1 MIKSRVIK
9 GIIFDCDGTLV
20 DSEHLF
26 NRALSLK
33 LTDRGICLT
42 ADQLVARFRGVKFAN
57 VLKTLER
64 EYSLTLNDA
73 FVNDY
78 RELVNAFF
86 KKELSACDGVVE
98 TLDQIQ
104 LPMAVASNGPLTKMQ
119 IAMDVTGLSEY
130 FQHHLYSAYDVN
142 SWKPEPDLFLHAANQ
157 LELQPSECLV
167 VEDSEVG
174 VDGAIA
180 ANMKAV
186 LYDPKGVHGDY
197 YERLSEDSKSSV
209 LRVTHFSGILTALQ

>member
-1 MIKSRVIK
+1 MIK

-33 LTDRGICLT
+33 LVDRGIRLT

-78 RELVNAFF
+78 RELVNTFF

-209 LRVTHFSGILTALQ
+209 LRVPHFSGILTALQ

>member
-1 MIKSRVIK
+1 MIK

-33 LTDRGICLT
+33 LADRGICLT

-57 VLKTLER
+57 VLKALER

-78 RELVNAFF
+78 RELVNTFF

-209 LRVTHFSGILTALQ
+209 LRVPHFSGILTALQ

>member
-1 MIKSRVIK
+1 MIK

-33 LTDRGICLT
+33 LADRGICLT

-78 RELVNAFF
+78 RELVNTFF

-119 IAMDVTGLSEY
+119 IAIDVTGLSEY

-186 LYDPKGVHGDY
+186 LYDPKGVHDDY

-209 LRVTHFSGILTALQ
+209 IRVTHFSGILTAL

>member
-1 MIKSRVIK
+1 MIS

-33 LTDRGICLT
+33 LVDRGIRLT

-64 EYSLTLNDA
+64 EYSLTLNEA

-104 LPMAVASNGPLTKMQ
+104 LPMAVASNGPLAKMQ

-186 LYDPKGVHGDY
+186 LYDPKGVHDDY

-209 LRVTHFSGILTALQ
+209 LRVTHFSSILTAL

>member
-1 MIKSRVIK
+1 MIS

-33 LTDRGICLT
+33 LADRGICLT

-57 VLKTLER
+57 VLKALER

-78 RELVNAFF
+78 RELVNTFF

-186 LYDPKGVHGDY
+186 LYDPKGVHDDY

-209 LRVTHFSGILTALQ
+209 LRVTHFSGILTALH

>member
-1 MIKSRVIK
+1 MIS

-33 LTDRGICLT
+33 LADRGICLT

-209 LRVTHFSGILTALQ
+209 LRVPHFSGILTALQ

>member
-1 MIKSRVIK
+1 MIS

-33 LTDRGICLT
+33 LVDRGIRLT

-104 LPMAVASNGPLTKMQ
+104 RPMAVASNGPLAKMQ

-130 FQHHLYSAYDVN
+130 F
-142 SWKPEPDLFLHAANQ
+142 
-157 LELQPSECLV
+157 
-167 VEDSEVG
+167 
-174 VDGAIA
+174 
-180 ANMKAV
+180 
-186 LYDPKGVHGDY
+186 
-197 YERLSEDSKSSV
+197 R
-209 LRVTHFSGILTALQ
+209 

>member
-1 MIKSRVIK
+1 MIS

-33 LTDRGICLT
+33 LADRGICLT

-57 VLKTLER
+57 VLKALER

-78 RELVNAFF
+78 RELVNSFF

-186 LYDPKGVHGDY
+186 LYDPKGVHDDY
-197 YERLSEDSKSSV
+197 YEHLSEDSKSSV
-209 LRVTHFSGILTALQ
+209 LRVPHFSGILTALQ

>member
-1 MIKSRVIK
+1 MIS

-33 LTDRGICLT
+33 LADRGICLT

-57 VLKTLER
+57 VLKALER

-78 RELVNAFF
+78 RELVNTFF

-186 LYDPKGVHGDY
+186 LYDPKGVHDDY

-209 LRVTHFSGILTALQ
+209 LRVTHFSGILTAL

>member
-1 MIKSRVIK
+1 MIS

-20 DSEHLF
+20 DSEYLF

-33 LTDRGICLT
+33 LVDRGIRLT

-78 RELVNAFF
+78 RELVNTFF

-104 LPMAVASNGPLTKMQ
+104 LPMAVASNGPLAKMQ

-186 LYDPKGVHGDY
+186 LYDPKGVHDDY

-209 LRVTHFSGILTALQ
+209 LRVTHFSGILTAL

>member
-1 MIKSRVIK
+1 MIS

-33 LTDRGICLT
+33 LADRGIRLT

-78 RELVNAFF
+78 RELVNTFF

-104 LPMAVASNGPLTKMQ
+104 LPMAVASNGPLAKMQ

-142 SWKPEPDLFLHAANQ
+142 SWKPEPGLFLYAANQ

-180 ANMKAV
+180 ANMRAV

-209 LRVTHFSGILTALQ
+209 LRVTHFSGILTAL